1 MQYLKVGNRR
11 IYTPLYDIILDIQK
25 INISG
30 KLKIVKS
37 RGSNIRVTCPVHKDG
52 LENKPSADVYVGDT
66 TDNVEY
72 GWFRC
77 FTCDSQGPFTKFVAE
92 CLDISESDAK
102 NWLIDNYAD
111 NSSVEESLILPEIL
125 THSKSKETSYISE
138 EILNSFESFHPYM
151 IERKLSKRIIELFEV
166 KYNSKSKSLVFPVRD
181 EFGNL
186 TMLTERSV
194 DTKYFYIEEDK
205 EKPLYL
211 LYYLI
216 KNKIDTCIIT
226 EGQIDALTA
235 CSYGFPCIATIGA
248 ISDHQIDL
256 INKSGIRV
264 LYVMF
269 DNDAAGRRFAFKLK
283 KALRKD
289 ILVIDVPIIIP
300 GKKDIN
306 DLSHDEFYM
315 CIENA
320 KKNIW

>member
-11 IYTPLYDIILDIQK
+11 IYTPLYEIILDIQK

-30 KLKIVKS
+30 KLKSIKP
-37 RGSNIRVTCPVHKDG
+37 RGSNIRVTCPVHKGG

-72 GWFRC
+72 GWFKC
-77 FTCDSQGPFTKFVAE
+77 FTCDSQGPFTRFVAE
-92 CLDISESDAK
+92 CLDISEIDAK

-111 NSSVEESLILPEIL
+111 DFVDETITLPEMPTI
-125 THSKSKETSYISE
+125 SNSRTSSYLPESV
-138 EILNSFESFHPYM
+138 LNNFESFHPYM
-151 IERKLSKRIIELFEV
+151 IERKLSKRIIDLFEV
-166 KYNSKSKSLVFPVRD
+166 KYNPHSKSLVFPVRD
-181 EFGNL
+181 ENRNL
-186 TMLTERSV
+186 VMLTERSV
-194 DTKYFYIEEDK
+194 NTKYFYIEEDK

-216 KNKIDTCIIT
+216 DNMIDTCIIT

-235 CSYGFPCIATIGA
+235 CSYGFPCVATIGA
-248 ISDHQIDL
+248 ISDHQINL

-269 DNDAAGRRFAFKLK
+269 DNDAAGRRFTFKLK

-289 ILVIDVPIIIP
+289 ILIVDVPIIIP

-306 DLSHDEFYM
+306 DLSQDEFYA

-320 KKNIW
+320 EKNLW

>member
-1 MQYLKVGNRR
+1 MEYLKVGNRR

-25 INISG
+25 VNISG
-30 KLKIVKS
+30 KLKVVKS
-37 RGSNIRVTCPVHKDG
+37 RGSNIRVTCPVHKGG
-52 LENKPSADVYVGDT
+52 LENKPSADVYVGDS
-66 TDNVEY
+66 TDTVEY

-92 CLDISESDAK
+92 CLDISEIDAK

-111 NSSVEESLILPEIL
+111 DFVDETIKLPEMPIISNSR
-125 THSKSKETSYISE
+125 TPSYLPESV
-138 EILNSFESFHPYM
+138 LNNFESFHPYM
-151 IERKLSKRIIELFEV
+151 IERKLSKRIIDLFEV
-166 KYNSKSKSLVFPVRD
+166 KYNPHSKSLVFPVRD
-181 EFGNL
+181 ENGNL
-186 TMLTERSV
+186 VMLTERSV
-194 DTKYFYIEEDK
+194 NTKYFHIEEDK

-216 KNKIDTCIIT
+216 DNKIDTCIIT

-235 CSYGFPCIATIGA
+235 CSYGFPCVATIGA
-248 ISDHQIDL
+248 ISDHQINL

-264 LYVMF
+264 LYIMF
-269 DNDAAGRRFAFKLK
+269 DNDIAGRRFAFKLK

-289 ILVIDVPIIIP
+289 ILIVDVPIIIP

-306 DLSHDEFYM
+306 DLSQDEFYA

-320 KKNIW
+320 EKNLW